1 MRYRSSLTLLGF
13 PLIDVALGAPGTAF
27 GRGIARG
34 WIAIGDVAIGGV
46 ALGGVAVGGLSLGGV
61 ALGALAI
68 AGAAGGVWSI
78 GGVAIGAFGFGG
90 LAVALVAATGGLAV
104 AGQYAIGG
112 LAIAIH
118 ANDDAA
124 RAYFASGGFFHY
136 TDSLTPYLRWIVAV
150 LVGVAAL
157 IWVLGPRKDRST

>member
-13 PLIDVALGAPGTAF
+13 PLIDVALGAPGTS
-27 GRGIARG
+27 GRGVARG
-34 WIAIGDVAIGGV
+34 WIAIGDVAIGAVAFGGV
-46 ALGGVAVGGLSLGGV
+46 ALGGLSLGGV

-68 AGAAGGVWSI
+68 AGAAGGVWSV

-104 AGQYAIGG
+104 AGEYAVGG
-112 LAIAIH
+112 LAVAVH
-118 ANDDAA
+118 ANDEAA
-124 RAYFASGGFFHY
+124 RAYFASGRFFHY
-136 TDSLTPYLRWIVAV
+136 AHSLTPYLRWILAA

-157 IWVLGPRKDRST
+157 IWALGSRRDRSA